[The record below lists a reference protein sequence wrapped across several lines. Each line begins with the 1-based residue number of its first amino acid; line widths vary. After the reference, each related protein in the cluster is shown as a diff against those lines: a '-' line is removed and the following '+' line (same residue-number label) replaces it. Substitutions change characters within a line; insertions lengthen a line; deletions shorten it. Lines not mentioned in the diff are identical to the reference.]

1 MHHYFKKNK
10 QYKLLSY
17 ILIFFTSLNYI
28 FFTYRFFQRENG
40 YILGDWLINYGG
52 GFSRRGLF
60 GETILNLKIFFNI
73 GLINFTFIIIIFLY
87 LIFIYLLIKL
97 ISKSNINFL
106 IVLFIFSPA
115 TILFNFYDPL
125 AIGRKEML
133 FFLFMICYLLYNQS
147 KFFIYLGTFVAIL
160 ITLSHELFASLTPFL
175 FIAKYLDTRSYELKT
190 YFLEIIITFFS
201 SAIFLLILFL
211 KDPNTIEACN
221 NIVQFGLSPDQAC
234 WAINDMGSK
243 PLSIWILDAAHIWK
257 ISYYLNY
264 YGIFLILMSILIFI
278 NLKKNFDLNS
288 IKIFLIIF
296 LSFLPIIPILFIVND
311 WGRYLNVYSMFWMMI
326 LISKNNKQNSSKP
339 NFIGIAAIIIFS
351 LSWYMPHCCPDRH
364 FITLKY
370 KPGIYYIFE
379 RLIYRLN
386 N

>member
-1 MHHYFKKNK
+1 MHDYFKKNK
-10 QYKLLSY
+10 EYKLLSY

-40 YILGDWLINYGG
+40 YILGDWLVNYGG

-60 GETILNLKIFFNI
+60 GEIILNLKVFFNI
-73 GLINFTFIIIIFLY
+73 GLINFTFIIVIFLY

-106 IVLFIFSPA
+106 ILLFIFSPA

-147 KFFIYLGTFVAIL
+147 KLFIYLGTFAAIL
-160 ITLSHELFASLTPFL
+160 ITLSHELFALLTPFL
-175 FIAKYLDTRSYELKT
+175 FIAKYLETRSYKLKT

-201 SAIFLLILFL
+201 SAIFLLIIFL

-221 NIVQFGLSPDQAC
+221 NIVQFGLSPDLAC
-234 WAINDMGSK
+234 WAINDAGSK
-243 PLSIWILDAAHIWK
+243 PLQILQYWRD
-257 ISYYLNY
+257 SYYSMY
-264 YGIFLILMSILIFI
+264 YSIFLTLIFILIFI
-278 NLKKNFDLNS
+278 NLKKNFDLNYV
-288 IKIFLIIF
+288 KIFLIIF
-296 LSFLPIIPILFIVND
+296 LSFLPIFLLFFLVND
-311 WGRYLNVYSMFWMMI
+311 WGRYLSVYSMFWMMI
-326 LISKNNKQNSSKP
+326 LISKNNKQDNSKP
-339 NFIGIAAIIIFS
+339 NFIGITAIIIFS
-351 LSWYMPHCCPDRH
+351 ISWYMPHCCPERH
-364 FITLKY
+364 FTTLKY

-379 RLIYRLN
+379 RIVFRLN

>member
-1 MHHYFKKNK
+1 
-10 QYKLLSY
+10 
-17 ILIFFTSLNYI
+17 
-28 FFTYRFFQRENG
+28 
-40 YILGDWLINYGG
+40 
-52 GFSRRGLF
+52 
-60 GETILNLKIFFNI
+60 
-73 GLINFTFIIIIFLY
+73 
-87 LIFIYLLIKL
+87 
-97 ISKSNINFL
+97 
-106 IVLFIFSPA
+106 
-115 TILFNFYDPL
+115 
-125 AIGRKEML
+125 
-133 FFLFMICYLLYNQS
+133 
-147 KFFIYLGTFVAIL
+147 
-160 ITLSHELFASLTPFL
+160 
-175 FIAKYLDTRSYELKT
+175 
-190 YFLEIIITFFS
+190 
-201 SAIFLLILFL
+201 
-211 KDPNTIEACN
+211 
-221 NIVQFGLSPDQAC
+221 
-234 WAINDMGSK
+234 
-243 PLSIWILDAAHIWK
+243 
-257 ISYYLNY
+257 
-264 YGIFLILMSILIFI
+264 MSILIFI